1 MKKFI
6 HIDMDCFYAAVEM
19 RDNPDLKDKPIAIGG
34 KHRRGVLATANYIAR
49 QYGVRSAMSNYKA
62 LQLCPDLLI
71 VPGRMSVYKEVS
83 SQIRAIFAKYTDLVE
98 PLSLDEAYLD
108 VTDCKFHSGSA
119 TLIANAIRE
128 EIFKTTGLTASAG
141 IAPIKFVAKIA
152 SDENKPNGYCLIPP
166 HRVGAFLQQLNLK
179 KIPGVGAVTLE
190 KLNASGLFIGEDV
203 LNLGL
208 NQMQIKFGNWGAE
221 LFKKCNGEVIGSINM
236 SRIRKSLSVEHT
248 YEYDKTSLE
257 QCLQELPKLRAE
269 LDSRLAAKGLQNK
282 ISKLS
287 VKVKFN
293 DFVSTTADFSC
304 NQLDDATFSRLM
316 EKAYLRGANK
326 GVRLLGIGVGI
337 GETHSEQP
345 QLAMFE
351 T

>member
-19 RDNPDLKDKPIAIGG
+19 RDNPELRDKPIAIGG

-71 VPGRMSVYKEVS
+71 VPGRMAVYKEVS
-83 SQIRAIFAKYTDLVE
+83 SQIRTIFAKYTDLVE

-108 VTDCKFHSGSA
+108 VTDCTQHSGSA

-128 EIFKTTGLTASAG
+128 DIFKTTGLTASAG

-166 HRVGAFLQQLNLK
+166 HRVGNFLKQLNLK
-179 KIPGVGAVTLE
+179 KIPGVGKVTLE
-190 KLNASGLFIGEDV
+190 KLNASGLFVGEDV

-221 LFKKCNGEVIGSINM
+221 LFKKCNGEVIGSINL
-236 SRIRKSLSVEHT
+236 SRMRKSLSVEHT
-248 YEYDKTSLE
+248 YEYDKTTLT
-257 QCLQELPKLRAE
+257 QCLNELPTLRAE
-269 LDSRLAAKGLQNK
+269 LDARLAAKGLLNK
-282 ISKLS
+282 VSKLS

-304 NQLDDATFSRLM
+304 NQLDDAIFTSLF
-316 EKAYLRGANK
+316 EKAYSRGGNK
-326 GVRLLGIGVGI
+326 GVRLLGIGVGL
-337 GETHSEQP
+337 GETQLEHE

>member
-19 RDNPDLKDKPIAIGG
+19 RDNPELRDKPIAIGG

-71 VPGRMSVYKEVS
+71 VPGRMAVYKEVS
-83 SQIRAIFAKYTDLVE
+83 SQIRTIFAKYTDLVE

-108 VTDCKFHSGSA
+108 VTDCTQHSGSA

-128 EIFKTTGLTASAG
+128 DIFKTTGLTASAG

-166 HRVGAFLQQLNLK
+166 HRVGNFLKQLNLK
-179 KIPGVGAVTLE
+179 KIPGVGKVTLE
-190 KLNASGLFIGEDV
+190 KLNASGLFVGEDV

-208 NQMQIKFGNWGAE
+208 NQMQIKFE
-221 LFKKCNGEVIGSINM
+221 LI
-236 SRIRKSLSVEHT
+236 LSNRVE
-248 YEYDKTSLE
+248 L
-257 QCLQELPKLRAE
+257 
-269 LDSRLAAKGLQNK
+269 
-282 ISKLS
+282 I
-287 VKVKFN
+287 
-293 DFVSTTADFSC
+293 
-304 NQLDDATFSRLM
+304 
-316 EKAYLRGANK
+316 
-326 GVRLLGIGVGI
+326 
-337 GETHSEQP
+337 
-345 QLAMFE
+345 
-351 T
+351 